1 MGGPVVGLCPC
12 LGGEPAPG
20 FVGDNYQCESGSTAT
35 AATEAWF
42 TTDPLFDAFE
52 GGAGAACAAE
62 GAGTPA
68 VVRHLGGMG
77 LAEPLSVRLM
87 RSGLDENVAITRL
100 VIEVRE

>member
-1 MGGPVVGLCPC
+1 MAGLCPC

-35 AATEAWF
+35 TATAAWF
-42 TTDPLFDAFE
+42 TTDPVFDAFE
-52 GGAGAACAAE
+52 GGAGVACAAE
-62 GAGTPA
+62 GAGAPA
-68 VVRHLGGMG
+68 VVRRPAEMG
-77 LAEPLSVRLM
+77 IAEPLAVRLM